1 MRRLACGLTAMLL
14 ISAVGFGNAHAAHDE
29 ITSGEKVVVGAPG
42 RIEGSEEP
50 VAIGVSITGIVKKV
64 TVRQGDSVS
73 RGELL
78 AQIDCRDIDAQL
90 AARDA
95 EYRAADAYYRKLVN
109 GPRAD
114 EIKIAEAELKLAIA
128 RLEEAQLRARRSS
141 TLLTSNSGSRATH
154 DIDERDFSMAGEQVN
169 AARFRLRLLKA
180 GTREEE
186 LTEARYKMFAAQHT
200 IDATRAELAKCEIRS
215 PLDGIVL
222 RKEVSVGELVS
233 VYYPKPLLVLS
244 KIDRYRIR
252 AEVDEHDITKIRL
265 GQNAIVMIN
274 GSQRIRLHGKISEI
288 APVMGRRKILTSDPA
303 DKSDRD
309 VMEVIIDLDKKPKS
323 LPIGLRVSVIFL
335 KP

>member
-1 MRRLACGLTAMLL
+1 MFFC
-14 ISAVGFGNAHAAHDE
+14 
-29 ITSGEKVVVGAPG
+29 
-42 RIEGSEEP
+42 
-50 VAIGVSITGIVKKV
+50 SIA
-64 TVRQGDSVS
+64 S
-73 RGELL
+73 
-78 AQIDCRDIDAQL
+78 C
-90 AARDA
+90 
-95 EYRAADAYYRKLVN
+95 
-109 GPRAD
+109 
-114 EIKIAEAELKLAIA
+114 
-128 RLEEAQLRARRSS
+128 LEARRSS